1 MKKIVCLLGKTASG
15 KTTIAKELIDKYG
28 FHNWISYT
36 TRPMRD
42 GEKDGK
48 DYYFVTDEEFAQLP
62 NKIDERAYKVYD
74 GSVWRYSHT
83 DNYKGCS
90 IVVVDRKG
98 LEDYRN
104 FYGKENIFAVYIDS
118 PDGVRK
124 FRYLNRQKNDS
135 DYDAIQKE
143 WERRNEDDNN
153 VFNGIENDDIDMV
166 IFNTN
171 VSRDSIQQSIDN
183 ICREIVDN
191 FNRTYRFVLSN
202 KKRDI
207 VEQYSLFIRE
217 MLNDGRI
224 ENDDAKTLSTIF
236 NKTVELIED
245 DLN

>member
-1 MKKIVCLLGKTASG
+1 
-15 KTTIAKELIDKYG
+15 
-28 FHNWISYT
+28 
-36 TRPMRD
+36 MRD

-48 DYYFVTDEEFAQLP
+48 DYYFVTDEEFTQLP

-74 GSVWRYSHT
+74 GSVWRYSHI
-83 DNYKGCS
+83 DCYQGRS

-98 LEDYRN
+98 LEDYRK
-104 FYGKENIFAVYIDS
+104 FYGKENVFAVYIDS
-118 PDGVRK
+118 PDDARK
-124 FRYLNRQKNDS
+124 FRYFNRQKNDS

-143 WERRNEDDNN
+143 WERRNEDDNK
-153 VFNGIENDDIDMV
+153 VFNGIENDIDMV

-171 VSRDSIQQSIDN
+171 VSRDSIHQSIDK
-183 ICREIVDN
+183 ICKEIVDN
-191 FNRTYRFVLSN
+191 FNRTYRFALSN

-224 ENDDAKTLSTIF
+224 ESDDAKTLSTIF

-245 DLN
+245 DMFIL

>member
-28 FHNWISYT
+28 FHNWVSYT

-83 DNYKGCS
+83 DCYQGRS

-98 LEDYRN
+98 LEDYRK
-104 FYGKENIFAVYIDS
+104 FYGKENVFAVYIDS
-118 PDGVRK
+118 PDDARK
-124 FRYLNRQKNDS
+124 FRYFNRQKNDS

-143 WERRNEDDNN
+143 WERRNEDDNK
-153 VFNGIENDDIDMV
+153 VFNDIKNDDIDMV

-171 VSRDSIQQSIDN
+171 VSRDSIHQSIDK
-183 ICREIVDN
+183 ICKEIVDN
-191 FNRTYRFVLSN
+191 FNRTYRFALSN

-224 ENDDAKTLSTIF
+224 ENGDAKTLSTIF

>member
-48 DYYFVTDEEFAQLP
+48 DYYFVTDEEFNQLP
-62 NKIDERAYKVYD
+62 NKIDERAYTVYD
-74 GSVWRYSHT
+74 GSVWRYAHT
-83 DNYKGCS
+83 DYYEGRS
-90 IVVVDRKG
+90 IVIVDRKG
-98 LEDYRN
+98 LEDFRK
-104 FYGKENIFAVYIDS
+104 FYGKDNIFAVYIDS
-118 PDGVRK
+118 PNNVRK
-124 FRYLNRQKNDS
+124 FRYLERQKNNS

-143 WERRNEDDNN
+143 WARRNEDDEK
-153 VFNGIENDDIDMV
+153 VFDGIEKDDVDM
-166 IFNTN
+166 IIHNTN
-171 VSRDSIQQSIDN
+171 VSRDSIKQSIDK
-183 ICREIVDN
+183 ICAEINDN
-191 FNRTYRFVLSN
+191 FNCTYRFMIKN

-224 ENDDAKTLSTIF
+224 ENKDAKTLSVIF
-236 NKTVELIED
+236 NKTIELIED
-245 DLN
+245 DLK